1 MSLGFRRTLGAS
13 AAMGGGVWVFRLAS
27 LLALGFVLS
36 RVEASLGDIDPRY
49 R

>member
-1 MSLGFRRTLGAS
+1 MS
-13 AAMGGGVWVFRLAS
+13 AAMGGGVWVFQLVS

-36 RVEASLGDIDPRY
+36 SVEASLGDIDPRY